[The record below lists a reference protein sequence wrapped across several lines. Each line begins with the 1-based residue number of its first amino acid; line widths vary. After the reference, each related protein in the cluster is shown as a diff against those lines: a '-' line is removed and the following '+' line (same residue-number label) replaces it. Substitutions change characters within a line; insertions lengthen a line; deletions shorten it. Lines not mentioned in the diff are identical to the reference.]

1 MNYASKMT
9 MAAVAVIAVA
19 APAQAEVF
27 KMTMA
32 SSHATVLPWVGAL
45 SSQVVGRSNQML
57 ADMGSQDR
65 IEWTESYAGAL
76 YGFSDTLEAV
86 GDGST
91 DAGFVGTLWEESK
104 MPYQNVT
111 YYSPFV
117 TDDPGLLGEI
127 FNTLHKELP
136 FMAEAWE
143 DENQVFL
150 GGSVADSYQLYTN
163 FPVNSID
170 DLVGK
175 KILAPGPSGA
185 WVAAIGAVPVNGAL
199 TTFYNQIETGVADG
213 ALTVLTGGFP
223 LKLHEVAPHLTIAN
237 AGAPY
242 FGGLAINKDTWEGA
256 SDDVRAVLT
265 ELGDA
270 YTDEIVA
277 QLNARYAKFYAAYQA
292 DDNVTITVLPQAER
306 VKWANKLPDL
316 AGAWAANLPHGQE
329 LLTAYLGMVRDAGGT
344 PARNWDAP
352 WQ

>member
-1 MNYASKMT
+1 MT
-9 MAAVAVIAVA
+9 MAAFAAVTLAV
-19 APAQAEVF
+19 PAKAEVF
-27 KMTMA
+27 DMTMA

-45 SSQVVGRSNQML
+45 STQVVGRSNEML
-57 ADMGSQDR
+57 EQRGSADR

-86 GDGST
+86 EDGIT

-111 YYSPFV
+111 YYAPFV
-117 TDDPGLLGEI
+117 TDDPGLLGNI

-136 FMAEAWE
+136 FMAEAWH

-185 WVAAIGAVPVNGAL
+185 WIAAIGAVPVNGAL
-199 TTFYNQIETGVADG
+199 TTYYNQIETGVADG

-223 LKLHEVAPHLTIAN
+223 LKLHEVAPYVTITN

-242 FGGLAINKDTWEGA
+242 FGGLAVNKDTWEGA

-270 YTDEIVA
+270 YTDEVVA
-277 QLNARYAKFYAAYQA
+277 QIEARYAKFLAAYEA
-292 DDNVTITVLPQAER
+292 DDSVTVTILPDEER
-306 VKWANKLPDL
+306 VKWAEKLPDL
-316 AGAWAANLPHGQE
+316 AGAWSKDLPHGQE
-329 LLTAYLGMVRDAGGT
+329 LLSAFLGKVRDAGGK
-344 PARNWDAP
+344 PARNWDGAT
-352 WQ
+352 Q